1 MPSEINIY
9 GYTFSDKVYLPVGSL
24 LFMLVWMIVGL
35 AIKKVV
41 VSRLRHFAA
50 KTNTHLDD
58 LFLDAMNFPVSMLI
72 FSSGLL
78 VLVRLGVSTDYISHQ
93 QLYNLLLIVAILS
106 IVLFADRVLRS
117 AIRVYS
123 EKVEV
128 FRVAGGLVQSCVRG
142 VVLIVGIM
150 VLLGTLGI
158 NITPLIASLGVGSLA
173 VALALQPTMENF
185 FAGLQVISDRQIM
198 EGQFVR
204 LESGEE
210 GFVHKINMRSTWL
223 RTPLGNMIVF
233 PNKLLVTTR
242 IMNYNYP
249 ERETMVP
256 VLVSVHY
263 DSDMEKVERV
273 VLEVAKQVQS
283 DAENAVRGHEPV
295 FRIASLAESSISVS
309 VGLRVDDVNNAG
321 TLRHEFLK
329 RILKRF
335 KEEKIVI
342 PYPVRALNLAQEK
355 ADLSR
360 IAS

>member
-1 MPSEINIY
+1 VLPPEINIL
-9 GYTFSDKVYLPVGSL
+9 GRTFDDSVYIPVGSL
-24 LFMLVWMIVGL
+24 VFMFVWMMLGL
-35 AIKKVV
+35 SLRTIL
-41 VSRLRHFAA
+41 VSRLKHLA
-50 KTNTHLDD
+50 KKTDTHLDD
-58 LFLDAMNFPVSMLI
+58 LLIDALNLPVAMLV
-72 FSSGLL
+72 FASGLL
-78 VLVRLGVSTDYISHQ
+78 VLVRLGVSTDYVSHQ
-93 QLYNLLLIVAILS
+93 QLYNLLLVVAILS

-123 EKVEV
+123 EKVEL

-198 EGQFVR
+198 EGHFIR

-223 RTPLGNMIVF
+223 RTPQGNMIVF

-249 ERETMVP
+249 EQDTV
-256 VLVSVHY
+256 VSVALNVHCE
-263 DSDMEKVERV
+263 SDMDKVERV
-273 VLEVAKQVQS
+273 VLDIAKQVQQE
-283 DAENAVRGHEPV
+283 AENAIRDHEPA
-295 FRIASLAESSISVS
+295 FRIVLLADSSITISVA
-309 VGLRVDDVNNAG
+309 LKVDDVNNGG

-342 PYPVRALNLAQEK
+342 PYPVRALNLSQEK
-355 ADLSR
+355 SELPRVA
-360 IAS
+360 